1 MSKIIDK
8 VKKLLRLS
16 EDPTNEHVAEAAA
29 AKAQELIQEHNIQ
42 EELLRDPETSSSREP
57 PKWQGWVF
65 EGRACQTWK
74 VNLATALA
82 RSNYGTIGIWSGQGV
97 QFCGSEQ
104 DYKLVSS
111 LYEWIAI
118 QIHDSAR
125 KKCDGQREYNSYKLG
140 AVSTISARLKKAKL
154 DAEAQAK
161 VEALCNELD
170 GKNELVLVENAITT
184 LNDYGNSAQQKANKT
199 LSGSWRG
206 GRGATD
212 RSAFQQGVQDGK
224 SISLQLNQL
233 KG

>member
-1 MSKIIDK
+1 
-8 VKKLLRLS
+8 
-16 EDPTNEHVAEAAA
+16 
-29 AKAQELIQEHNIQ
+29 
-42 EELLRDPETSSSREP
+42 
-57 PKWQGWVF
+57 
-65 EGRACQTWK
+65 